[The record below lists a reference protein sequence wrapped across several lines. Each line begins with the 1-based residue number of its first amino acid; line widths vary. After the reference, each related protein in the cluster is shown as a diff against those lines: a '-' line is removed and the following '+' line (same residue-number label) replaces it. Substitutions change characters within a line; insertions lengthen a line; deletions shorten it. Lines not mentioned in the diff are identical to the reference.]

1 MYMQSI
7 PVQEIEKIRRLRE
20 GGESIKVVARIVGRS
35 PATVKKYTD
44 DIVLPAHVLRALR
57 ARGIREVTA
66 RAKLSPEKLK
76 ARARKSVASRIA
88 NGSQNGASSERMA
101 QLAEKA
107 SLMYRRD
114 ELPVLEKLN
123 GLFNSS
129 FAKEKVGGVYFD
141 FADDLHLIEHSIDG
155 THGVQD
161 ATMRFAIAEAL
172 GDKRCRIAY
181 MNTGK
186 IGSLRMQRFTD
197 LNVEVR
203 DVAELV

>member
-1 MYMQSI
+1 MRPI
-7 PVQEIEKIRRLRE
+7 PIQEIEKIRRLRE
-20 GGESIKVVARIVGRS
+20 GGESIKVIARIVGRS
-35 PATVKKYTD
+35 PSTVKKYTD
-44 DIVLPAHVLRALR
+44 DIVLPMHVLRVLR
-57 ARGIREVTA
+57 ARGIRKVTA

-88 NGSQNGASSERMA
+88 NGSQNGASPERMA

-114 ELPVLEKLN
+114 ELSVLEKLN

-141 FADDLHLIEHSIDG
+141 FADDLYLIEHSIDG

-172 GDKRCRIAY
+172 GDKRRRIAY
-181 MNTGK
+181 MNTVK
-186 IGSLRMQRFTD
+186 IGPLRMQRFTD

-203 DVAELV
+203 DVVELA